1 MCELLL
7 LHTQQ
12 GQEFCSQL
20 KNLIRLRCWECDELI
35 LGVMLDIVSEPRDAF
50 KHTSNQGEVW
60 INGRR
65 KDIGNFSYALLY
77 ILLMEDALENREL
90 PDCVP
95 GMYLALRDR
104 YESLDIAHGNWEL
117 KGDVIECIL
126 SKALQTGSSV
136 CSYAVEERLSFM
148 KFMRSYVQWFDRLLH
163 IISRNGHLT
172 EGPPLVRHLP
182 DLHQTVRLIRE
193 LADWHLPGPSPDWS

>member
-12 GQEFCSQL
+12 GQEFCGQL
-20 KNLIRLRCWECDELI
+20 KNLIRQRCWECDELI
-35 LGVMLDIVSEPRDAF
+35 PGVMFDIVCEPRDAF
-50 KHTSNQGEVW
+50 KHTSNSGEVW
-60 INGRR
+60 MNGRR
-65 KDIGNFSYALLY
+65 IDAGNFSYALLY
-77 ILLMEDALENREL
+77 ILMMKDALENSEA
-90 PDCVP
+90 PYGVP
-95 GMYLALRDR
+95 GMYRELRDR
-104 YESLDIAHGNWEL
+104 YESLDIAHGNWEI

-126 SKALQTGSSV
+126 SKALQTGSSTHPDDV
-136 CSYAVEERLSFM
+136 KQRNMFM
-148 KFMRSYVQWFDRLLH
+148 SFMRSYVQWFDRLLH

-182 DLHQTVRLIRE
+182 DLHHTVRLIRE

>member
-35 LGVMLDIVSEPRDAF
+35 PGVMFDIVCEPRDAF
-50 KHTSNQGEVW
+50 KHTSNHGAIW
-60 INGRR
+60 IKGRGI
-65 KDIGNFSYALLY
+65 DLGNFSYALLY
-77 ILLMEDALENREL
+77 ILMMEDALENSEA
-90 PDCVP
+90 PDGVP

-126 SKALQTGSSV
+126 SKALQTGPSV
-136 CSYAVEERLSFM
+136 HPDDVKQRCEFM
-148 KFMRSYVQWFDRLLH
+148 SVMRCFAKWFDRLLH